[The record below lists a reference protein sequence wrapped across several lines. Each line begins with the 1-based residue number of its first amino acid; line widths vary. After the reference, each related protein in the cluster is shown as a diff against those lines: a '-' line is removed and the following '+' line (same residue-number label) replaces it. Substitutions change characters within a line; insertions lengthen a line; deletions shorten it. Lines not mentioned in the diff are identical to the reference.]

1 MKCFSTFCKIMQKT
15 LMIHN
20 NNDFFDELFYNSTN
34 ILEKEDEDDPIQKE
48 DKSLKSKYI
57 NGERPITPFLK
68 KISKYLETFTLANW
82 LNNNYDDIFTN
93 EDDRESIYKKF

>member
-1 MKCFSTFCKIMQKT
+1 MKCFSTFCKIMKKT

-34 ILEKEDEDDPIQKE
+34 ILEKE

-68 KISKYLETFTLANW
+68 KISKYLDVEERLW
-82 LNNNYDDIFTN
+82 L
-93 EDDRESIYKKF
+93 KKITKEV